1 MNAPKAKGPVAEI
14 NITPLLDL
22 AWVLLIIFILTTTAL
37 VQSIELKLPESTE
50 NKKEV
55 PTEVATV
62 AIDKASVVYL
72 NDERIELPQLAGK
85 LRLFK
90 LANPALPVILRAD
103 RSLVYEDVV
112 RVLDAIKQVPVE
124 NLAIATE
131 VKGMASHRHRQS
143 DLPCTNAFAS

>member
-1 MNAPKAKGPVAEI
+1 MNVPKSKGPIAEI

-37 VQSIELKLPESTE
+37 VQGIELKLPESTE
-50 NKKEV
+50 NKEEV

-62 AIDKASVVYL
+62 SIDKAAVVYL
-72 NDERIELPQLAGK
+72 NDERIELPALAEK

-90 LANPALPVILRAD
+90 VANPDLPVILRAD
-103 RSLVYEDVV
+103 HTLVYEDVV

-124 NLAIATE
+124 NLALATE
-131 VKGMASHRHRQS
+131 AK
-143 DLPCTNAFAS
+143 